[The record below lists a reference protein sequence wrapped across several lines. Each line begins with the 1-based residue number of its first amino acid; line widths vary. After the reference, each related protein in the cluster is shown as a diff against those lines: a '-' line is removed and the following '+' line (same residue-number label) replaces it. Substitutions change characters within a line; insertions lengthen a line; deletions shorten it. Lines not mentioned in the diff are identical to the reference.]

1 MQKKL
6 LAIIVALIIIVAAL
20 AAWQLTLNSP
30 SAARSIKIGLVAP
43 LNTPV
48 GQDMSKAAQ
57 MAVSEINDA
66 GGIFVSEWNTKVNIT
81 IVNADTVDDN
91 PANAAAPVTHA
102 IETDL
107 VDLLIGGY
115 ASSGTLAS
123 EIPAIENK
131 VPFIISGATNR
142 LVTRRGPQGDYGGF
156 GPSGNYSISN
166 AEGLS
171 YVFHYSTTTY
181 HYSKTVVDFFATVMK
196 PMVAADRNFRLAIL
210 YRNDA
215 LGIGVEQATKYWIE
229 NETLPIDL
237 VADRSYDPTITDY
250 KTDLAAIAASNPD
263 AVFVVDNPDKTPV
276 VIKQG
281 WNDVGLKTV
290 YIAVENN
297 QAPVFF
303 SLLGETGNGQLLESN
318 IDPFM
323 VPSYLPALQTYS
335 QKFNETY
342 GVLPGLDGTK
352 VYDSFYIAKDAI
364 ERAGTVDKASVR
376 KAIENT
382 NMNQMRIMTQT
393 GKIQFSTEVNYHEID
408 PVTFIEQ
415 LYWDTTSS
423 QLKSQIVW
431 PASAPG
437 VSNLKQADFT
447 LPTGYQA
454 GHS

>member
-6 LAIIVALIIIVAAL
+6 LAIIVALIIIVAAF

-30 SAARSIKIGLVAP
+30 SAARSIRIGLVAP

-66 GGIFVSEWNTKVNIT
+66 GGIFVAEWNTKVKIT
-81 IVNADTVDDN
+81 IINADTVDDN
-91 PANAAAPVTHA
+91 PANAATPVAHA
-102 IETDL
+102 IETNQ

-123 EIPAIENK
+123 EIPAIDNK

-156 GPSGNYSISN
+156 GPNGNYSISD
-166 AEGLS
+166 AEGMS

-181 HYSKTVVDFFATVMK
+181 HYSKTVVDFFATEMK

-250 KTDLAAIAASNPD
+250 KTDLAAVAASNPD
-263 AVFVVDNPDKTPV
+263 AVFVVDNPDKTPL

-323 VPSYLPALQTYS
+323 IPSYLPALQTYS

-352 VYDSFYIAKDAI
+352 VYDSFYVAKDAI
-364 ERAGTVDKASVR
+364 ERAGTVDKTAVR
-376 KAIENT
+376 TAIEKT

-393 GKIQFSTEVNYHEID
+393 GKIQFSTAVNYHEID
-408 PVTFIEQ
+408 PITFIEQ